1 MTKLLPK
8 KAQQKA
14 LQKSPLPK
22 APRQALK
29 HADMSHFA
37 RKNNELVIG
46 DKMISQIEKL
56 VGGTPFYAYDK
67 VLIAN
72 KVASLKSALPEK
84 IQLHYAI
91 KANPYPSLV
100 HFMVDHVSG
109 FDVASKKEM
118 LLALQSGMPAND
130 ISFAGPGKKPDDI
143 QAAIIAGITLHTES
157 VTEINRAITLGV
169 DLAIKPNIAIRVNP
183 AFELKA
189 SGMKM
194 AGGAKPFGIDEELL
208 PQLLKELPYDK
219 INFKGFHIFAGSQN
233 LKADAI
239 IEMHEKTFALAQ
251 QLVSLTPVKI
261 AYINIGGGL
270 GIPYFPGEQRLTLDD
285 ISTNLSKLL
294 KQYHHTLADIDIV
307 MELGRYLVGES
318 GVYVSKIVD
327 KKVSRDTTY
336 LICDGGLHHHLANS
350 GNFGQVIRK
359 NYPVAIGNKL
369 SATAHEKE
377 QENELVNI
385 VGPLCTP
392 LDILAEKVNLPK
404 SDIGDYVVVYQSG
417 AYGASASP
425 KEFLSQAQLNEILL

>member
-1 MTKLLPK
+1 MTKT
-8 KAQQKA
+8 
-14 LQKSPLPK
+14 S
-22 APRQALK
+22 PRQAPK

-37 RKNNELVIG
+37 NNKNELVIG
-46 DKMISQIEKL
+46 GKMISQIDKL
-56 VGGTPFYAYDK
+56 VGSTPFYAYDK
-67 VLIAN
+67 ALIAN

-91 KANPYPSLV
+91 KANPLPSLV

-118 LLALQSGMPAND
+118 LLALQSGMPANE
-130 ISFAGPGKKPDDI
+130 ISFAGPGKTHDDI

-157 VTEINRAITLGV
+157 KTEISRAIELGES
-169 DLAIKPNIAIRVNP
+169 LNIKPNIAIRVNP

-194 AGGAKPFGIDEELL
+194 SGGSKPFGIDEELL
-208 PQLLKELPYDK
+208 PKLLNKLPYDK
-219 INFKGFHIFAGSQN
+219 INFRGFHIFAGSQN
-233 LKADAI
+233 LKAEAI
-239 IEMHEKTFALAQ
+239 IEMHDKTFALAQ

-270 GIPYFPGEQRLTLDD
+270 GIPYFPGEQRLLLDE
-285 ISTNLSKLL
+285 ISSNLTNLL
-294 KQYHHTLADIDIV
+294 KQYQHTLADIDIV
-307 MELGRYLVGES
+307 MELGRYLVGEA
-318 GVYVSKIVD
+318 GIYVSKIVD
-327 KKVSRDTTY
+327 KKISRGTTY
-336 LICDGGLHHHLANS
+336 LICDGGLHHHLSNS

-369 SATAHEKE
+369 CAINEKV
-377 QENELVNI
+377 ELVNI

-392 LDILAEKVNLPK
+392 LDILADKVMLPV
-404 SDIGDYVVVYQSG
+404 SNVDDYVVVYQSG

-425 KEFLSQAQLNEILL
+425 QDFLSQPHLHEILL